1 VTDTIGHVPLAK
13 ALKAKAE
20 ASRLADKYVGK
31 DGGAPSSCDERRLDE
46 LAEMSPVEYG
56 RRRGELADKLGTSRG
71 FLDLEYRE
79 RRKRAKAEDAEER
92 DAAFLCNPDPW
103 PEPVD
108 GADLLDRLTET
119 AVSHLVLPGGAA
131 ETIAL
136 WTLFA
141 HAHDC
146 FDISPVLGV
155 TSPTPE
161 CGKTSLLTLLGGLV
175 PRALPASN
183 ITAAALFRAV
193 EKWTPTL
200 LVDEADTFLRDSDE
214 LRGILNSGHQ
224 RGSAFV
230 IRTTGENHEPKQFST
245 WSPKAVALIG
255 KLPPTLASRAI
266 DIKLRRKTATELVVP
281 LRLDRLGHLDPLL
294 RQAARWAGDNAAA
307 LRRADPEMPP
317 TLYGRIADNWRPLL
331 AVADVAGG
339 HWPEQARRIA
349 ERLSARRE
357 EETASIMLLADIH
370 GIFAE
375 RGVDRLTSQELVDAL
390 AVMEGRPWP
399 EWKAGKP
406 ITQTQLAKLLAPF
419 DIVPNTIR
427 TGSGTPKGYLRT
439 KFTDVFSRYLVSQ
452 AATTP
457 QPAEVGDFLADIAA
471 TSQTVVA
478 ARKQKK
484 PADSNACGAVAAEN
498 PQGGDSIG
506 DGDPFA
512 SLKDSSL
519 KLRVDPA
526 VNDYPDLPPFLDR
539 RET

>member
-1 VTDTIGHVPLAK
+1 
-13 ALKAKAE
+13 
-20 ASRLADKYVGK
+20 
-31 DGGAPSSCDERRLDE
+31 
-46 LAEMSPVEYG
+46 
-56 RRRGELADKLGTSRG
+56 
-71 FLDLEYRE
+71 
-79 RRKRAKAEDAEER
+79 
-92 DAAFLCNPDPW
+92 
-103 PEPVD
+103 
-108 GADLLDRLTET
+108 
-119 AVSHLVLPGGAA
+119 
-131 ETIAL
+131 
-136 WTLFA
+136 
-141 HAHDC
+141 
-146 FDISPVLGV
+146 
-155 TSPTPE
+155 
-161 CGKTSLLTLLGGLV
+161 
-175 PRALPASN
+175 
-183 ITAAALFRAV
+183 
-193 EKWTPTL
+193 
-200 LVDEADTFLRDSDE
+200 
-214 LRGILNSGHQ
+214 
-224 RGSAFV
+224 
-230 IRTTGENHEPKQFST
+230 
-245 WSPKAVALIG
+245 
-255 KLPPTLASRAI
+255 
-266 DIKLRRKTATELVVP
+266 
-281 LRLDRLGHLDPLL
+281 
-294 RQAARWAGDNAAA
+294 
-307 LRRADPEMPP
+307 MPP

-484 PADSNACGAVAAEN
+484 PADSNACGVVAAEN
-498 PQGGDSIG
+498 PQGGDSIN

-519 KLRVDPA
+519 KLGVDPA